1 MGNPDRP
8 KEIVKSRGQ
17 LSAIR
22 TLFRQ
27 LFDEIK
33 AAHGQA
39 ALLHVF
45 PAMPVSLA
53 VELGRARSPKAD
65 MPWRIYDQVNGLGG
79 FVPALEIHTR
89 GASHDAD

>member
-1 MGNPDRP
+1 
-8 KEIVKSRGQ
+8 VKSPKQ
-17 LSAIR
+17 LSDIR

-33 AAHGQA
+33 AIHGQNT
-39 ALLHVF
+39 LLHVF
-45 PAMPVSLA
+45 PVMPVSLA

-79 FVPALEIHTR
+79 FVPALEIHT
-89 GASHDAD
+89 GASRNVD